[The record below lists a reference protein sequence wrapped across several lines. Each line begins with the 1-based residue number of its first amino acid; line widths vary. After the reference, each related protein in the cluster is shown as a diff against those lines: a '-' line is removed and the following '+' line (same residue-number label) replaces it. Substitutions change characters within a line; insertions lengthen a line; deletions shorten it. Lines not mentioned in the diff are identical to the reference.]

1 MEWFALFI
9 PAVIAIAALLYDRK
23 RVVWWETL
31 IVFAPAALVVLLT
44 RTIIVSSATSDTEY
58 YGSYTTKVQ
67 YFEPWDERHH
77 KTCHNPEICT
87 GSGKSRHCTPGSSYD
102 CSYTEHHSAEWRK
115 VDNNGNS
122 FSISEDE
129 YNRLVAFFA
138 TPKVFTD
145 MHRNYYTYDGDQYS
159 YDFPNVEAKVDPLTT
174 EDSYV
179 NKVRVSHSIFKLRD
193 VTPKEKATYGLYDY
207 PEIESNYQP
216 SVLLPRGYD
225 YDYRTETFPWDA
237 LNSLYGASKQ
247 IRIFVPVFQD
257 KTIDAAEMQR
267 NLWEGGNKNELII
280 CIGVDAQK
288 RVTWCKPFSWSDNP
302 MVEIQIRD
310 AVNYMK
316 GQRLDLAAVQSA
328 TRAAINENWK
338 RKEFKD
344 FDYIQVELTTAQLL
358 WLYIIT
364 GLVSIGLAVFVVMN
378 NITEDSVTNSGQKSY
393 NTYNRFK

>member
-9 PAVIAIAALLYDRK
+9 PAIIALAALLYDRK

-58 YGSYTTKVQ
+58 RGSYTAKVQ

-77 KTCHNPEICT
+77 KTCQEPDVCT
-87 GSGKSRHCTPGSSYD
+87 GTGKDRHCVSGRTYD
-102 CSYTEHHSAEWRK
+102 CSYTEHHSAEWAK
-115 VDNNGNS
+115 VDNFGNS

-129 YNRLVAFFA
+129 YNRLAGFFA

-159 YDFPNVEAKVDPLTT
+159 YAFPNVEAKVDPITT
-174 EDSYV
+174 EASYV
-179 NKVRVSHSIFKLRD
+179 NKVRASHSVFKLRD
-193 VTPKEKATYGLYDY
+193 VTPKEKLTNGLYDY
-207 PEIESNYQP
+207 PEIEDNYQA

-237 LNSLYGASKQ
+237 LNSLYGGSKQ
-247 IRIFVPVFQD
+247 IRIFVPVYQD
-257 KTIDAAEMQR
+257 KTIDAADMQR
-267 NLWEGGNKNELII
+267 NLWEGGNKNELVI
-280 CIGVDAQK
+280 CIGVNDQK
-288 RVTWCKPFSWSDNP
+288 QVTWCRPFSWSDNP

-310 AVNYMK
+310 AVNHMK
-316 GQRLDLAAVQSA
+316 GQRLDLAAVQA
-328 TRAAINENWK
+328 VTRAAINENWK

-344 FDYIQVELTTAQLL
+344 FDYIQLELTAPQLV

-378 NITEDSVTNSGQKSY
+378 NITEESVTKSAQKSY
-393 NTYNRFK
+393 NPYNRFK